1 VLRNPSYAYV
11 SQLQIS
17 HVQFAELRAW
27 LPALAGLLQLS
38 RLELAAAPDLGDLLQ
53 LEALAR
59 ALPGLKDLVLARCPL
74 EASPLA
80 RPYAAARFRHL
91 VSLNGEMVLEPERR
105 AARAMFAGV
114 AAARAAAAKQAGQ
127 QAARRA
133 LRLGE
138 QAGGGGGGG
147 RGPSLSR
154 SASPVTGMAAGG
166 PGASQQAQER
176 WRAARAVAELQL
188 DGLLAQVQAVQ
199 AQVRQFES
207 AWEEVVEE
215 LVWEGWQGLYDLPQ
229 AC

>member
-17 HVQFAELRAW
+17 HVHFAELRAW
-27 LPALAGLLQLS
+27 LPALAGLLKLS
-38 RLELAAAPDLGDLLQ
+38 RLELAALPDLADLLQ

-59 ALPGLKDLVLARCPL
+59 ALPGLKDLALRRCPL

-114 AAARAAAAKQAGQ
+114 ASARAVAAKQAGQ

-138 QAGGGGGGG
+138 RAGGVGGG
-147 RGPSLSR
+147 PSR
-154 SASPVTGMAAGG
+154 AASPAPGMAAGG
-166 PGASQQAQER
+166 PGAPQQAQER
-176 WRAARAVAELQL
+176 WRATQAVAELQL
-188 DGLLAQVQAVQ
+188 DGLVAQVQAVQ
-199 AQVRQFES
+199 AQLRQFES
-207 AWEEVVEE
+207 AWEQVVEE